1 MEEMILKKVKPMFN
15 GVITTMDTYREE
27 CKIPGSNLLDVSKTK
42 GTVKE
47 YQKVLAVGDM
57 VHSVKVGDII
67 AINPIRYGRKKH
79 QDGSL
84 KDGIISDNPI
94 IEYRF
99 NTIVINDQECLYLQ
113 DNDISF
119 IVEEFI
125 DNKIKPSVKTNNSTS
140 NETNKK
146 TRV

>member
-15 GVITTMDTYREE
+15 GVITTMYTYREE

-57 VHSVKVGDII
+57 VHSVKVGDIV

-84 KDGIISDNPI
+84 KDGVISDNPI
-94 IEYRF
+94 VEYRF

-119 IVEEFI
+119 IVEEFV
-125 DNKIKPSVKTNNSTS
+125 DSKIKPSVKTNNSTS

>member
-84 KDGIISDNPI
+84 KDGVISDNPI